1 MGVSLRALEEGII
14 LLDQLNAHV
23 QETHTDHDLTSLASA
38 SSRAREQSQVLRQ
51 LIDDWQPLPAGD
63 LP

>member
-14 LLDQLNAHV
+14 LLDQLTAHV
-23 QETHTDHDLTSLASA
+23 QETHAGHDLTSLSSA
-38 SSRAREQSQVLRQ
+38 SGRAREQSQVLRQ
-51 LIDDWQPLPAGD
+51 LIDDWQPLPAVE